1 MKINIIQVLNNFCK
15 FEVVRIDLFY
25 FSTKIN
31 TKNLKII
38 FIIITFEFKQITNF
52 NMINHDPSEYI
63 RGIQQILISD
73 KKKIGFLFGAGSSLA
88 YKSDISLT
96 VPAIGKMTSE
106 IEEKV
111 GKGNKKY
118 KEAFVQIKEELGN
131 DNFNIETILSNL
143 EQKYTFIGKG
153 TLNKLNRKEFAD
165 LIQKVKTEVRK
176 KVSVHKNKED
186 KIVTKDIVSE
196 LVQTDFANWI
206 GQAERKF
213 PIEIFTTNYDFLFEL
228 GLEHKEIPYYD
239 GFCGSLRAFFN
250 PESVEDFRFLPKQT
264 KLWKIHGSLGWHF
277 DKDTEKILRVSPDD
291 DDILI
296 YPSTLKYKDSKKQ
309 PYESLLDR
317 LSNFLKQDDAILIT
331 CGYSWGDEHINSR
344 IISALKTN
352 TTSHVIGLIFDK
364 FDKIN
369 EDSKVS
375 KIGLDNPK
383 VSIYASRNA
392 IIGCNFGEWTL
403 KSEPSKEDSVNI
415 DLYFDEDAAVDP
427 KDDTKKETKGEE
439 VWTGKGEFI
448 LSDFS
453 KLVKFLNSMVSDN
466 EIKKLGENV
475 KK

>member
-1 MKINIIQVLNNFCK
+1 
-15 FEVVRIDLFY
+15 
-25 FSTKIN
+25 
-31 TKNLKII
+31 
-38 FIIITFEFKQITNF
+38 
-52 NMINHDPSEYI
+52 MINHDPSEYI

-88 YKSDISLT
+88 TKNENSLT

-106 IEEKV
+106 IVDEI
-111 GKGNKKY
+111 GKLKAKY
-118 KEAFVQIKEELGN
+118 ETALNEIKEELGEK
-131 DNFNIETILSNL
+131 NFNVETILSNL
-143 EQKYTFIGKG
+143 EQKVLFIGKG
-153 TLNKLNRKEFAD
+153 TLNSLNKDEFAG
-165 LIQKVKTEVRK
+165 LIQEVKKGVRK
-176 KVSVHKNKED
+176 KVSVHKKEEE

-196 LVQTDFANWI
+196 MVQTDFANWI

-228 GLEHKEIPYYD
+228 GLEHKEIPFYD

-250 PESVEDFRFLPKQT
+250 PESVEDFSFLPKQT

-296 YPSTLKYKDSKKQ
+296 YPSTLKYKESKKQ
-309 PYESLLDR
+309 PYESLMDR

-364 FDKIN
+364 YEKIDEKSN
-369 EDSKVS
+369 VS

-383 VSIYASRNA
+383 VSIYASRSA
-392 IIGCNFGEWTL
+392 VIGCNYGEWKL
-403 KSEPSKEDSVNI
+403 KSEPSKDDTVNLN
-415 DLYFDEDAAVDP
+415 LYFDEDGAIDSNEE
-427 KDDTKKETKGEE
+427 KNKEAKGEE

-448 LSDFS
+448 LPDFG
-453 KLVKFLNSMVSDN
+453 KLVTFLNSMVSDN

>member
-1 MKINIIQVLNNFCK
+1 MNS
-15 FEVVRIDLFY
+15 Y
-25 FSTKIN
+25 
-31 TKNLKII
+31 
-38 FIIITFEFKQITNF
+38 
-52 NMINHDPSEYI
+52 DPSEYI

-88 YKSDISLT
+88 YKSDQSLT

-106 IEEKV
+106 IVEEV
-111 GKGNKKY
+111 GKDNKKY

-153 TLNKLNRKEFAD
+153 TLNKLNQKEFAD

-186 KIVTKDIVSE
+186 KIVTKNVVSE

-250 PESVEDFRFLPKQT
+250 PESVEDFKFLPKQT

-364 FDKIN
+364 FEQIN
-369 EDSKVS
+369 EQSKVS

-383 VSIYASRNA
+383 ISIYASRNA
-392 IIGCNFGEWTL
+392 VIGCNFGEWTL

-415 DLYFDEDAAVDP
+415 DLYFDEDAAIDP
-427 KDDTKKETKGEE
+427 KEEKKTETKGEE

-448 LSDFS
+448 LPDFS
-453 KLVKFLNSMVSDN
+453 RLVRFLNSMVSDN